1 MDGTTSFATIT
12 AQNSRANSRR
22 ICYYLFRRKGKNG
35 DAYYIRVI
43 YNGESCTRQLP
54 TGQVDG
60 AREMF
65 GCIVR
70 GAVTP
75 CALDDVLEDMK
86 N

>member
-1 MDGTTSFATIT
+1 MDGTTSLATT
-12 AQNSRANSRR
+12 TVQNSRANSRR
-22 ICYYLFRRKGKNG
+22 ICYYLFRRKGSRG
-35 DAYYIRVI
+35 DAYYIRII
-43 YNGESCTRQLP
+43 YKGESCARQLP
-54 TGQVDG
+54 TERGDM

-75 CALDDVLEDMK
+75 CALDDVLDDMK